1 MAIQVELFD
10 DLDAVARDAGGA
22 LAREVRP
29 EMFERLDWFRLVQE
43 HTPPPGKPLIVRARN
58 GAASAWL
65 FAAVNCGSAVP
76 LSNWYSLRY
85 GTIVEGAPEGAA
97 VDALVEGL
105 RKAGVSRLSLS
116 PMTADDPLP
125 AALKRRG
132 WAIGRSPSTVSWR
145 IRTEG
150 MTFEEYWAARPSRL
164 RNTAKRRAKAAKF
177 DLVVHHGFDAKA
189 WDDYESVYNA
199 SWKPAEGSPALMR
212 KLAEAEGAAGTL
224 RLGLA
229 YHEGQPVA
237 AQLWVVEHGTATIHK
252 LAYREDAKQL
262 SPGTI
267 LSMEMFRRA
276 IDEDKV
282 GIIDFGIGDDGYKKD
297 WMAECVPLYALKAYD
312 LRSVRGLAGAGR
324 LLASKLV
331 RRVRSRY
338 AAPQQDSQ
346 GE

>member
-1 MAIQVELFD
+1 MAVQVELFD

-22 LAREVRP
+22 LAREARP

-43 HTPPPGKPLIVRARN
+43 HTPPAGKPLIVRARN

-65 FAAVNCGSAVP
+65 FAAVNGGSAVP

-116 PMTADDPLP
+116 PMTADDPLA
-125 AALKRRG
+125 AALRRRG
-132 WAIGRSPSTVSWR
+132 WAVGRSASTVSWR

-177 DLVVHHGFDAKA
+177 DLLVHHRFNAKA

-237 AQLWVVEHGTATIHK
+237 AQLWVVEHGIATIHK
-252 LAYREDAKQL
+252 LAYREDSKQL

-282 GIIDFGIGDDGYKKD
+282 ETIDFGIGDDGYKKD
-297 WMAECVPLYALKAYD
+297 WMAEYVPLYALDAYD